1 MKNEDEE
8 WKTSGSH
15 SSLRICFSPISLNL
29 MMTECFQALEEQ
41 ILPKCRLYLKLKIS
55 VQVLHE
61 EPKDG

>member
-1 MKNEDEE
+1 
-8 WKTSGSH
+8 
-15 SSLRICFSPISLNL
+15 

-41 ILPKCRLYLKLKIS
+41 ILPKCRLYLKLKII